1 MAALSQANLD
11 FILTEANNVIGQA
24 WARNIDSAAMQLCS
38 NVPSGSEQVRY
49 YWSPKLNKMR
59 LWIGPRVLQEP
70 GLKSYDVQNQTFEN
84 TLSIDK
90 FLLDD
95 LQVDAFFRM
104 LPDFAEQ
111 AAYQPDYMLRDL
123 LENSGD
129 QTGSRQTGMDG
140 LPGFSTAH
148 PQYMYKPSPSGSA
161 TFINDF
167 TGGGQ
172 VVAYPN
178 AAGGTTNQTVGGQFG
193 PTALMTL
200 IGYMKNL
207 KLEDNET
214 AGVNPNIAMFHVDL
228 EGEVNLV
235 FKSSFFAPP
244 AWSTITGQVGAAE
257 NPIQKY
263 GVTPIFNRW
272 LTQPF
277 TWYVFDTTRAFRP
290 LIHQVREGVVLTQ
303 RVSPSDPVVFDMH
316 KLLWGQY
323 YRAAVAFGPPWMFA
337 RSGP

>member
-1 MAALSQANLD
+1 MAALSLAQTE
-11 FILTEANNVIGQA
+11 FILQEANNVIGQA
-24 WARNIDSAAMQLCS
+24 WARNIDSAAMQLCTQ
-38 NVPSGSEQVRY
+38 VPSGSAEVTY

-59 LWIGPRVLQEP
+59 LWNGPRVVQEP
-70 GLKSYDVQNQTFEN
+70 GLRSYQVKNQTFEN

-90 FLLDD
+90 FLLED

-104 LPDFAEQ
+104 LPDLAEQ
-111 AAYQPDYMLRDL
+111 AMYQPDYMLRDL
-123 LENSGD
+123 VENSGD
-129 QTGSRQTGMDG
+129 QTGGRQTGMDG
-140 LPGFSTAH
+140 LAGFSTVH
-148 PQYMYKPSPSGSA
+148 PQAMYQPSPSGSA

-167 TGGGQ
+167 VGGQ
-172 VVAYPN
+172 VVAYPTVG
-178 AAGGTTNQTVGGQFG
+178 GGTINQTVGGAFS

-214 AGVNPNIAMFHVDL
+214 AGVNPNVAMFHVDL

-235 FKSSFFAPP
+235 FKSTFFAPP

-263 GVTPIFNRW
+263 GVQPMFNRW
-272 LTQPF
+272 LTMPF
-277 TWYVFDTTRAFRP
+277 IWYLFDTTRSFKP
-290 LIHQVREGVVLTQ
+290 LIHQVRQGVVLTT
-303 RVSPSDPVVFDMH
+303 RTSPTDPVVFDMH
-316 KLLWGQY
+316 QLLWGQD